1 MKILRLA
8 CIIVLVLGVA
18 TAGYAMEKRNAQ
30 VMSLSGTAEIR
41 QPGQSAWSPIAVG
54 MVLSEG
60 DALRTSAGSW
70 ALLNIDDGKIAAV
83 EVKGGSEMR
92 ISELRV
98 NAQTDTSQTLLDLAI
113 GEVMIKAQKVHGE
126 NSRFEVKT
134 PTSIVGVR
142 GTTFN
147 VKVEAVEE

>member
-1 MKILRLA
+1 MKTLRLT
-8 CIIVLVLGVA
+8 CIMALILCVA
-18 TAGYAMEKRNAQ
+18 AAGYAAEKRNAQ
-30 VMSLSGTAEIR
+30 IMSINGAAEMR
-41 QPGQSAWSPIAVG
+41 QSGQSVWSPASVG

-60 DALRTSAGSW
+60 DTLKTAAQSW

-83 EVKGGSEMR
+83 EVKGGSEMV
-92 ISELRV
+92 IAELK
-98 NAQTDTSQTLLDLAI
+98 ADPLTDTSQTLLDLAM
-113 GEVMIKAQKVHGE
+113 GEVMIKAQKMHGE

-147 VKVEAVEE
+147 VKVEAVKE